1 MILMGLLQFNKNQ
14 SLIIIFGKDDNVR
27 SLLKKTLID
36 VPIPEVDEGYYTI
49 KFSPSLGGFDNEN
62 FDSYCAEIKQLFD
75 SNPSTIL
82 LFITDTD
89 VDQKINVESIV
100 TFKFLNDV
108 YHFNKQSFLFIINDA
123 SSNQDQNDIKE
134 KLEKLLDIKDI
145 QYDESKMNSW
155 THEDITKLKKEVEKK
170 QNSLVHLLK
179 EIKIEVEENGDLCM
193 FSYKDIQYYY
203 DNDENTLSCSNDQGI
218 KILNKTEFDI
228 LKYLLKRAALFNKSK
243 KVKENLEKGELDET
257 IRDFLTQQNEH
268 IEDNNSTITT
278 SRLEEIN
285 KMITTLEDDIN
296 DSKDE
301 NIRELKNKLD
311 HFEQCLENIRK
322 LENDIREKTEEI
334 QKLNKNVVKANKVMQ
349 ENDED
354 LDDLLQMNK
363 LQFEHLD
370 PYSTFLKDQ
379 YERQINQLEHYRS
392 SLADENK
399 KKQFNSETSNFQNRI
414 TTHDQWN
421 VENKS
426 ESLRTTV
433 SSLENNE
440 LQVGRLEKELSAL
453 NRNKTKAELDLRERN
468 IINKVKVIEH
478 QLNYSKH
485 LPKIKDLQEKSI
497 LLNKSSHINSRTHYG
512 FDLRGKRYAF
522 QLPDPENEQTQQN
535 IIKEINDILKLVDLI
550 DNQLI
555 KLKAEKQNL
564 IEQSKASSEEKN
576 LSNFKNIEN
585 FLLTRF
591 IRLSSFDRFTNRKI
605 LNEMECFISILIS
618 EIIDRPHLYETDGFN
633 QLDPILEQGLQK
645 IVMKLKDLKD
655 FSTVIS
661 EINKEY
667 SDEGY
672 ISKVV
677 VFELGKENEYLP
689 NISNLK
695 VHNKKE
701 LFLLKHDTLYFV
713 LKHHQAIRLID
724 NETLNLKLNINKN
737 LSDLS
742 NETNVLEDL
751 CQKRIKITYKRDLQK
766 SNKLAQF
773 YQNEIDQLGQ
783 IHSIKEFN
791 AAFSSYTNEI
801 LFYFLSHLDENFD
814 RLEFK
819 LNKFDSEFEEISN
832 FSLIKIKDLYKT
844 AINKV
849 LLDEQERRK
858 QIRLEKITTKENEE
872 IQLTNLIQ
880 EDEEREKQLLAKLAE
895 KQEEIYKTEFD
906 LNKIIGQLTQ
916 SKEFYKTQEQLNKLS
931 EDMIKNQLAKSFLG
945 PSNGQLVSEL
955 GIDMKGNTISVKK
968 FKISVSGNV
977 SYKEIYQNLKDTIE
991 REIKCQNGGLF
1002 FDKDVLKVK
1011 PDGINLL
1018 NDLPKEIQSITDDR
1032 IKIDYQ
1038 QHEWEDRLNRE
1049 YDKAV
1054 EQLNELNI
1062 DYKQIVCCYVD
1073 QIEILCANTFL
1084 LDSSD
1089 YYPGIDLIIRAKQM
1103 KCGNEGKSVK
1113 LITTGF
1119 DAREFRFKQASDG
1132 SKKRTYPDAA
1142 EGRSGYDGEFGR
1154 DGQHAGN
1161 IFIKI
1166 DEIIENLEL
1175 LESIE
1180 LSGGKGASGQLGG
1193 NGDKGHRGK
1202 DGENGQA
1209 EDTRSL
1215 AGGQTTFGVGQSGT
1229 QSGDGG
1235 NAGFSGHGGKGG
1247 QSGKLSIGDNEGDR
1261 FEQIKDRIVQR
1272 EGLTGIDPDL
1282 SSSNAPKGGEGGEP
1296 TITGMDQVKNKNSF
1310 IRKTTTEN
1318 GEIDIPYL
1326 LEKNPELRKEIEKS
1340 GNFGN
1345 RGMPTPLTV
1354 AFILSAPIIIAALP
1368 LLINCTIRYRMSKN
1382 EKQYKLNPRRDKN
1395 TKGKSKENERSR
1407 FRQENKKESETV
1419 KRDFPITSNLDRSLL
1434 EKCKEL
1440 SENIEE
1446 NHYDEI
1452 VNRLKSEKQ
1461 VIDNKI
1467 TEYRAQEHSL
1477 ESDINLKQQIITQL
1491 EIELNKYQNRLDQ
1504 LREENV
1510 ELTQEQLLKIGQEL
1524 ELMTRQQ
1531 DLRDRMNEKQLTQKI
1546 SITNLQKYSELCG
1559 QYQREYNKMKDTLNE
1574 YKSVKEALLKKQ
1586 HEEKARIENELAK
1599 LNTNLRENRKK
1610 LTRFK
1615 DEKLKLLKEETILT
1629 EDVLQKTQEEVQY
1642 EHEFEINCLSDKD
1655 IEIPRIRKNFL
1666 NKIEKVTFTPFVQ
1679 KSINYEDLPFFR
1691 TLNDFLS
1698 QVKDDRSLED
1708 MILWLVKGIHH
1719 SYVIDMNQINE
1730 SIKNMKAVD
1739 DDLKSN
1745 EIFVDFV
1752 KQIEFIILNHFNNKN
1767 EETMFSYL
1775 DKNFL
1780 DELSKFRKELGDFNG
1795 SLLITIENGLKNIKE
1810 KQFLQQINIIDDVEQ
1825 LIEIFD
1831 SRKLFRLE
1839 SSSIDFHH
1847 INLSLTELESA
1858 MLKFNKEPTFE
1869 QLISLTKKYRSTR
1882 ERRQY
1887 FYVRYMG
1894 HETKFLEVIS
1904 DNFDYFAQ
1912 NILDQNLLDKF
1923 ESAVKQLPKRP
1934 PPLHK
1939 TRQNLLKRIENKKNL
1954 NRLIACLQ
1962 KTNLSSKSYD
1972 NIVKKLLSSDVNLN
1986 DAKRKSIENKI
1997 KQNKDNNFQSV
2008 YRELCSLIDSEEQE
2022 VKHDQLNERN
2032 QDMSFIEKI
2041 KQLIREKSKNVKLEN
2056 TPLLI
2061 IEKSVETILLEVL
2074 YELDDIYNDESLR
2087 DKAIIDYKKQV
2098 EFILRPDELSEN
2110 FEKCLFMFQTLCKQG
2125 YFYNSSL
2132 ATDVSQN
2139 VEQKEIENSLFELDY
2154 NYHYLRYDLENA
2166 EKSKRFEY
2174 IENFNEYFE
2183 ELKKIKENLLEQ
2195 TNDNCFFQAKQ
2206 ICLRL
2211 YDDLKDDL
2219 FRLRVEKDLS
2229 SKNIID
2235 QIDLYFENKNE
2246 QKDDEWN
2253 KIEKIL
2259 SDILADSSNKIEEI
2273 FENLCKEDFKKHFK
2287 CLLNSFNLESLSNSF
2302 EIIRKFKQILD
2313 KNQVSN
2319 DFHEILL
2326 LKYFQIC
2333 EMNALSV
2340 TTSLND
2346 LSKKLDKIE
2355 YFENAIH
2362 RVLTTLSDEFG
2373 FDTTQVEFYSQ
2384 LKKLID
2390 EVQLL
2395 YERHL
2400 EFADKFNVFQSN
2412 EKDFQHIKDALTT
2425 EKDIK
2430 KIQFFYKG
2438 QEKIFDI
2445 SNFKDEERKDW
2456 LKYLSFVHESTTTDQ
2471 VLEKIKID
2479 YLKQIESLRKDT
2491 ADKQLEQ
2498 FLNKYNQNESSDK
2511 QIKFLEII
2519 ISDKKDEL
2527 LLELLYHLKSSVTF
2541 KFEHEQKLSDT
2552 IIQLKTLDQEHEF
2565 DQLIIILEEHENN
2578 LLINLV
2584 ESLCKPI
2591 SDKQKSTELE
2601 LWNKKKNII
2610 HQYGLDLHQKHK
2622 KKLIELYLEI
2632 FDKVLEENSDDGDLF
2647 YKKRIEMF
2655 NLLLEDIKDKSNEEI
2670 EETLALHL
2678 NQQIFRRLEK
2688 SHIFEENIIDSNHSV
2703 IIPNNTGVKRIF
2715 SSKKFEYFFDKNGRF
2730 LTETA
2735 EKLNEYSVQVTLNNQ
2750 EKVYNLSW
2758 NNSDEFDEKYQILN
2772 DLYASYRIKLFRE
2785 AIENFKSNFTETK
2798 FLSNVIEITKHL
2810 TYLFRSNTKTAL
2822 IKSDT
2827 TIDFLKDF
2835 YSIVVDA
2842 MFPNKDDQV
2851 ILSDFILALDC
2862 FLEKTVLPSNG
2873 LKEEIEKL
2881 KICLK
2886 NKIYKELNYV
2896 LVEKE
2901 YEEFI
2906 QKRQQNP
2913 ILSSSKLILPTLK
2926 DVFFL
2931 MNTFHDRNKM
2941 SFLKEFK
2948 TNFPHANFEQTFN
2961 KKALRDIEKLL
2972 NSKKEELLEPEPND
2986 PTAPESI
2993 NLTDICS
3000 SIDMKDK
3007 FLKISSKN
3015 LIILKMKLNEHFDKL
3030 QLKKIKNLFKTL
3042 NKINQSNN
3050 HLSDLKCLLTDFYIS
3065 KWNTQIKEKF
3075 QSNKD
3080 NAINELKDNAEN
3092 LCNKLFQIFNNRTGY
3107 EKLLDHFD
3115 EVYSHIEENPEN
3127 TLYKIIDEN
3136 FDIDSET
3143 ISENNLFDVLPFDYL
3158 YRKKKLCIELLK
3170 KTEDLN
3176 NNEKYLMNLV
3186 RYCCLFCSLD
3196 ENENQT
3202 FIRFY
3207 INNKNQIEI
3216 IVNCLKNIIDNTL
3229 DIRSNYEQPDP
3240 NKDEKEILLN
3250 KVNETIEICYLVNN
3264 QERKL
3269 VVDDKQDVD
3278 ILSSLCFDRNKVSRE
3293 IFEKN
3298 RKIVYRMIQVKGEK
3312 NLIDSNENRIIEYIK
3327 LHLNEIKLSTDDTM
3341 NEQLTKLTALFCSYE
3356 ERQQIEWILSFT
3368 EKTKQTHELDKLFQ
3382 KPVLSW
3388 LEELNVLKIELVKK
3402 KMLQE
3407 FSTSEEEKDTEIIDK
3422 FHNAFK
3428 VSQFFAKDC
3437 SDDWLE
3443 IMVEISTNKSEK
3455 ISLTELIK
3463 IISLLS
3469 DFQDLSF
3476 VKQIVTNYKT
3486 NSWLYNILFIRI
3498 EENLKIM
3505 LRKDLGIDLE
3515 NKLIHMKRKLR
3526 FKMDKKCLFLD
3537 VFGQL
3542 FLEYKNQES
3551 RLLENN
3557 LKQFLIEFFDLV
3569 MDSRVDL
3576 DEKLLNELSLKSL
3589 SLWRLPLEKKILY
3602 KDLNKI
3608 HVFKNAIEIDKCTTV
3623 DYLYKIR
3630 EEKGNEILTNLLDLI
3645 KNIEKEIHVLHD
3657 LNKLLEELTFG
3668 GFILDKNSLEKL
3680 KNKAFDEW
3688 RGILKDYTEKQLYE
3702 LDVERLVEVMKEKVG
3717 EGKINESIKHLLEGQ
3732 SGETKINQ
3740 LLERIYSFYGERF
3753 NEKEKTLR
3761 DHQLQSKICTSLSNK
3776 PIINWTKFDIRQ
3788 WANKLRE
3795 NKRSNK
3801 EYFHW
3806 ESGYLSEMIA
3816 IITRTVEICYGYYP
3830 RNIQLIALAIFLEP
3844 NSSKKGRLGNISTG
3858 EGKSLITA
3866 MLAVSH
3872 ALIGNKVDIVTS
3884 SKVLAIRDASND
3896 SEEGY
3901 KKFFNLF
3908 GLNVSNNC
3916 DNACDNPKTGQ
3927 ALRKERYQENE
3938 IIYGETGYFQRDIL
3952 LTKFFSK
3959 DIRDRIGDILI
3970 VDEVDNMFIDNAE
3983 KILYISHSIT
3993 DMRHLRDLFIH
4004 IWVTVHNKVEQ
4015 SYSEENVN
4023 KIHEYIQLMIKNK
4036 DLKIPSTMKTFVDVN
4051 LKTWILN
4058 AYSAKYIENNDN
4070 YIIGDVE
4077 SSKHGEIL
4085 IMDKDTGVE
4094 QLNTRWS
4101 NGLHQFLQLK
4111 HNGKLSDESLK
4122 AVFMSNMNFFKIYD
4136 NLNGMSGTVGDQE
4149 ERKLLSLEYGTDCFE
4164 LPRFRIY
4171 RFQYEKS
4178 REFVGKNESEWCE
4191 QIIEDINIKMNA
4203 SCQIS
4208 QNEKNEI
4215 EKIKEE
4221 SEDLLHNTVKNAL
4234 EKASRELDDKKSKR
4248 SKLSEE
4254 INTFEKEKKS
4264 LTEDI
4269 QKLSADNDV
4278 KESKKKYKPLQ
4289 ELQTNINEKRKEI
4302 DAIDRDI
4309 SSSKEDFV
4317 FHQTQQVKLERH
4329 ILDYDQIL
4337 SSRNDKD
4344 KRRAVLII
4352 CKNIADLEKIAAEV
4366 RKVFQSTNNIYTYD
4380 RAYRKFEK
4388 NVLNPGDII
4397 IATNIAGR
4405 GTDLAIDKL
4414 LEVNGGLHVIL
4425 TYIPRN
4431 LRVQQQAFGRT
4442 ARSGKRGTGVY
4453 IVHDSRKTG
4462 SMSDMTVDFLLSER
4476 DEKEKE
4482 RLEEVVRKSFPKI
4495 KIENILFE
4503 KFNLFKEEIKYKIQ
4517 EMFSKSNEFVAERV
4531 FLLNDNDSDFDFNT
4545 NCLEL
4550 QLNSLQNH
4558 WAFWLNE
4565 MDETLSKVHETGSNL
4580 ILEKIDEFKNKI
4592 LKELDSNIY
4601 SLITEPAELIK
4612 LSKLFMDSKKYFEAQ
4627 DCYNEIIEKH
4637 PDFSDIAHYYKAFCI
4652 IHLGGGD
4659 KEAKVKAK
4667 IHLKKALTLLESKRS
4682 TIMSRIQI
4690 LLSLNHMT
4698 QQKGQGLNVNYFKKQ
4713 NEGEAQIL
4721 SYHINAILEAI
4732 GNEISS
4738 ENFRTGTITGG
4749 IPTEIHQELLK
4760 DDYDIIKDSRISKKI
4775 IIGSKVLI
4783 TPKDEKWV
4791 HISDKQ
4797 IESLLLNKGEL
4808 FTYENFRKI
4817 KSDGS
4822 EYRQWR
4828 SELQRLGILSSVELY
4843 KKCDDTQGDP
4853 QCITFPDVFKYC
4865 QEEVLNDLESVLI
4878 QSQQH
4883 NWSYKKRIIK
4893 ENFFETKVFHKD
4905 IFLLATQDIV
4915 KQREMIKISDCVRDD
4930 LVGKLDDPIL
4940 HKLGHDI
4947 KNLLLGKK
4955 SISLS
4960 SGDRINWETFFK
4972 IICKKLNLNDKEK
4985 YDLKDLLS
4993 DIFEEKIE
5001 IGSNISET
5009 LKENIKNK
5017 LEKTVFAEKTSQIQD
5032 VIQRSLSDEVML
5044 SLSIG
5049 DIIQKTTLISALKQ
5063 FTHAGE
5069 ISDKQVL
5076 NILTYLESNEIL
5088 RINENLN
5095 SKFADSTNDHVF
5107 CGKKE
5112 AIKKFFLGKE
5122 SYTLTS
5128 EEKVSLESGE
5138 NKLSKVQLIEVMK
5151 KIGIIDKEKIDNI
5164 FKHLD
5169 LEFDSVKF
5177 INSYTE
5183 FYLGINDIGKIKEY
5197 LSKVSFTFENER
5209 KEEIKAKI
5217 KTFDFNQI
5225 GSLNNKSKHIIKTL
5239 LEAIESNKSDLTAN
5253 DFCLNQEEFELLR
5266 GILQDNGLIEPKLYE
5281 LLSKYDNDNSSIR
5294 NKRFYSNLE
5303 NILIILYY
5311 NNGRISQESLSL
5323 RTANEVS
5330 KQLWYRLRESAVLKE
5345 AKVHFK
5351 FTSDPEKRLE
5361 SIRKQVENVVVKV
5374 FGLKRED
5381 DMLYT
5386 IADWT
5391 GFGDLSTSTNK
5402 KLDEYIDSITTT
5414 LKQCAGVLR
5423 ILSKVKIG
5431 KKNLKTMF
5439 QTGQIPPELMDYL
5452 SMCFDSVLSLKENK
5466 GLWNWDAF
5474 KCAMI
5479 GVAQIVAGIALDICT
5494 CGAAHY
5500 FAQVLI
5506 SEGIGDIVFAIQS
5519 SIQGNFSW
5527 KAYSQHKVQS
5537 LIISLITA
5545 GVGSYLSKGAQAG
5558 KMTISLATKTALL
5571 KAVSKET
5578 LTHLITGVA
5587 SAIVNI
5593 TTDELSEFV
5602 MSEMVDKHFAKSLD
5616 EWIVNDAI
5624 YKEKK
5629 MTLSDRFENIY
5640 KKFCAVDAKN
5650 IINDSI
5656 QATLLDLQQGDLAKL
5671 ISDRVVQIT
5680 HGISEALSSA
5690 AQMLQNNKGK
5700 AALFGSIAKVLS
5712 KVATGARI
5720 CKSFIEL
5727 YKLCCR
5733 FCEILDKKLLN
5744 SFNNK
5749 KVKSDIEKIKEENTN
5764 MSISANISEH
5774 IKSMEDQM
5782 KTAVK
5787 EKVKNDFLKPT
5798 IQFTLN
5804 YAVQPIKEFIS
5815 SPFADARVKLDDHI
5829 NKRADEFTVLMEEKG
5844 AESLKKLSSGK
5855 IRALEQLG
5863 CLIDANDL
5871 ESKYL
5876 DLTVCNLNGQSI
5888 TELKKQYGD
5897 NVRIALKNGKLLALI
5912 PTYKEYMDNIENG
5925 IYAGYIHFK
5934 LAEEKYKRPIELV
5947 DPENGFQPHK
5957 DAPNSGT
5964 INSTKT
5970 KNGKPVKVAYIK
5982 SEKEGEPG
5990 HFAPVIEVN
5999 GKLKVVDI
6007 TQNADTKDKCFAQT
6021 MLFHEKY
6028 NEGKE
6033 TNFNFDSAHDY
6044 GIITEDIRKFNK
6056 DLAQFGKGSNSVR
6069 QDYHEGGTVKHSQFL
6084 GGARQEQR
6092 PFEERVHSN
6101 STAGSYGSLDRRW
6114 RGRKGIY
6121 EINHIPPKASY
6132 RDTPYQDISI
6142 YHMPA
6147 IAMFI
6152 EDHRAKVH
6160 KTDRIS
6166 DEQSYAVLVDAQ

>member
-1 MILMGLLQFNKNQ
+1 MDKKIRNN
-14 SLIIIFGKDDNVR
+14 
-27 SLLKKTLID
+27 LLK
-36 VPIPEVDEGYYTI
+36 
-49 KFSPSLGGFDNEN
+49 N
-62 FDSYCAEIKQLFD
+62 F
-75 SNPSTIL
+75 
-82 LFITDTD
+82 
-89 VDQKINVESIV
+89 
-100 TFKFLNDV
+100 
-108 YHFNKQSFLFIINDA
+108 
-123 SSNQDQNDIKE
+123 
-134 KLEKLLDIKDI
+134 
-145 QYDESKMNSW
+145 
-155 THEDITKLKKEVEKK
+155 
-170 QNSLVHLLK
+170 
-179 EIKIEVEENGDLCM
+179 
-193 FSYKDIQYYY
+193 
-203 DNDENTLSCSNDQGI
+203 
-218 KILNKTEFDI
+218 
-228 LKYLLKRAALFNKSK
+228 
-243 KVKENLEKGELDET
+243 
-257 IRDFLTQQNEH
+257 
-268 IEDNNSTITT
+268 
-278 SRLEEIN
+278 
-285 KMITTLEDDIN
+285 
-296 DSKDE
+296 
-301 NIRELKNKLD
+301 
-311 HFEQCLENIRK
+311 
-322 LENDIREKTEEI
+322 
-334 QKLNKNVVKANKVMQ
+334 
-349 ENDED
+349 
-354 LDDLLQMNK
+354 
-363 LQFEHLD
+363 
-370 PYSTFLKDQ
+370 
-379 YERQINQLEHYRS
+379 
-392 SLADENK
+392 
-399 KKQFNSETSNFQNRI
+399 
-414 TTHDQWN
+414 
-421 VENKS
+421 
-426 ESLRTTV
+426 
-433 SSLENNE
+433 
-440 LQVGRLEKELSAL
+440 
-453 NRNKTKAELDLRERN
+453 
-468 IINKVKVIEH
+468 
-478 QLNYSKH
+478 
-485 LPKIKDLQEKSI
+485 
-497 LLNKSSHINSRTHYG
+497 
-512 FDLRGKRYAF
+512 
-522 QLPDPENEQTQQN
+522 
-535 IIKEINDILKLVDLI
+535 KLV
-550 DNQLI
+550 
-555 KLKAEKQNL
+555 
-564 IEQSKASSEEKN
+564 
-576 LSNFKNIEN
+576 
-585 FLLTRF
+585 
-591 IRLSSFDRFTNRKI
+591 
-605 LNEMECFISILIS
+605 
-618 EIIDRPHLYETDGFN
+618 
-633 QLDPILEQGLQK
+633 
-645 IVMKLKDLKD
+645 
-655 FSTVIS
+655 
-661 EINKEY
+661 
-667 SDEGY
+667 
-672 ISKVV
+672 
-677 VFELGKENEYLP
+677 
-689 NISNLK
+689 
-695 VHNKKE
+695 
-701 LFLLKHDTLYFV
+701 
-713 LKHHQAIRLID
+713 
-724 NETLNLKLNINKN
+724 
-737 LSDLS
+737 
-742 NETNVLEDL
+742 
-751 CQKRIKITYKRDLQK
+751 
-766 SNKLAQF
+766 
-773 YQNEIDQLGQ
+773 
-783 IHSIKEFN
+783 
-791 AAFSSYTNEI
+791 
-801 LFYFLSHLDENFD
+801 LSHLD
-814 RLEFK
+814 
-819 LNKFDSEFEEISN
+819 
-832 FSLIKIKDLYKT
+832 
-844 AINKV
+844 
-849 LLDEQERRK
+849 
-858 QIRLEKITTKENEE
+858 
-872 IQLTNLIQ
+872 
-880 EDEEREKQLLAKLAE
+880 
-895 KQEEIYKTEFD
+895 
-906 LNKIIGQLTQ
+906 
-916 SKEFYKTQEQLNKLS
+916 
-931 EDMIKNQLAKSFLG
+931 
-945 PSNGQLVSEL
+945 
-955 GIDMKGNTISVKK
+955 
-968 FKISVSGNV
+968 
-977 SYKEIYQNLKDTIE
+977 
-991 REIKCQNGGLF
+991 
-1002 FDKDVLKVK
+1002 
-1011 PDGINLL
+1011 
-1018 NDLPKEIQSITDDR
+1018 
-1032 IKIDYQ
+1032 
-1038 QHEWEDRLNRE
+1038 
-1049 YDKAV
+1049 
-1054 EQLNELNI
+1054 
-1062 DYKQIVCCYVD
+1062 
-1073 QIEILCANTFL
+1073 
-1084 LDSSD
+1084 
-1089 YYPGIDLIIRAKQM
+1089 
-1103 KCGNEGKSVK
+1103 
-1113 LITTGF
+1113 
-1119 DAREFRFKQASDG
+1119 
-1132 SKKRTYPDAA
+1132 
-1142 EGRSGYDGEFGR
+1142 
-1154 DGQHAGN
+1154 
-1161 IFIKI
+1161 
-1166 DEIIENLEL
+1166 
-1175 LESIE
+1175 
-1180 LSGGKGASGQLGG
+1180 
-1193 NGDKGHRGK
+1193 
-1202 DGENGQA
+1202 
-1209 EDTRSL
+1209 
-1215 AGGQTTFGVGQSGT
+1215 
-1229 QSGDGG
+1229 
-1235 NAGFSGHGGKGG
+1235 
-1247 QSGKLSIGDNEGDR
+1247 
-1261 FEQIKDRIVQR
+1261 
-1272 EGLTGIDPDL
+1272 
-1282 SSSNAPKGGEGGEP
+1282 
-1296 TITGMDQVKNKNSF
+1296 
-1310 IRKTTTEN
+1310 
-1318 GEIDIPYL
+1318 
-1326 LEKNPELRKEIEKS
+1326 
-1340 GNFGN
+1340 
-1345 RGMPTPLTV
+1345 
-1354 AFILSAPIIIAALP
+1354 
-1368 LLINCTIRYRMSKN
+1368 
-1382 EKQYKLNPRRDKN
+1382 
-1395 TKGKSKENERSR
+1395 
-1407 FRQENKKESETV
+1407 
-1419 KRDFPITSNLDRSLL
+1419 
-1434 EKCKEL
+1434 
-1440 SENIEE
+1440 
-1446 NHYDEI
+1446 
-1452 VNRLKSEKQ
+1452 
-1461 VIDNKI
+1461 
-1467 TEYRAQEHSL
+1467 
-1477 ESDINLKQQIITQL
+1477 
-1491 EIELNKYQNRLDQ
+1491 
-1504 LREENV
+1504 
-1510 ELTQEQLLKIGQEL
+1510 
-1524 ELMTRQQ
+1524 
-1531 DLRDRMNEKQLTQKI
+1531 
-1546 SITNLQKYSELCG
+1546 
-1559 QYQREYNKMKDTLNE
+1559 
-1574 YKSVKEALLKKQ
+1574 
-1586 HEEKARIENELAK
+1586 
-1599 LNTNLRENRKK
+1599 
-1610 LTRFK
+1610 
-1615 DEKLKLLKEETILT
+1615 
-1629 EDVLQKTQEEVQY
+1629 
-1642 EHEFEINCLSDKD
+1642 
-1655 IEIPRIRKNFL
+1655 
-1666 NKIEKVTFTPFVQ
+1666 
-1679 KSINYEDLPFFR
+1679 
-1691 TLNDFLS
+1691 
-1698 QVKDDRSLED
+1698 
-1708 MILWLVKGIHH
+1708 
-1719 SYVIDMNQINE
+1719 
-1730 SIKNMKAVD
+1730 
-1739 DDLKSN
+1739 
-1745 EIFVDFV
+1745 
-1752 KQIEFIILNHFNNKN
+1752 NKN

-1775 DKNFL
+1775 DKNFS
-1780 DELSKFRKELGDFNG
+1780 DELSKFRKELGDLNS
-1795 SLLITIENGLKNIKE
+1795 SLLINIENGLKNIKE

-1825 LIEIFD
+1825 LSEIFD

-1847 INLSLTELESA
+1847 INLSLTELESE
-1858 MLKFNKEPTFE
+1858 MLKFNEEPTFE
-1869 QLISLTKKYRSTR
+1869 QLISLTKKYKSSR
-1882 ERRQY
+1882 ENRVY

-1894 HETKFLEVIS
+1894 HEKKFLEVII

-1912 NILDQNLLDKF
+1912 NILDQNLLDDFK
-1923 ESAVKQLPKRP
+1923 SAVKTFPNGP
-1934 PPLHK
+1934 PPLGE
-1939 TRQNLLKRIENKKNL
+1939 TRQELLNRIENKKNL
-1954 NRLIACLQ
+1954 NGLITSLKQ
-1962 KTNLSSKSYD
+1962 TNMSSKSYD
-1972 NIVKKLLSSDVNLN
+1972 NIVTKLLSSDVNL
-1986 DAKRKSIENKI
+1986 DETKRKSIEKQI
-1997 KQNKDNNFQSV
+1997 KQNKDNNIQSV
-2008 YRELCSLIDSEEQE
+2008 YRELCSLINSQEQE

-2032 QDMSFIEKI
+2032 QDLSFIEKI
-2041 KQLIREKSKNVKLEN
+2041 KQLIREKSTDVKLEN
-2056 TPLLI
+2056 RSLLI
-2061 IEKSVETILLEVL
+2061 IEKSVETILLQVL

-2087 DKAIIDYKKQV
+2087 NKAINDYKEQV
-2098 EFILRPDELSEN
+2098 QFILKPDKLSKN
-2110 FEKCLFMFQTLCKQG
+2110 FEKCLFMFQTLCKQS
-2125 YFYNSSL
+2125 YFYNDSL
-2132 ATDVSQN
+2132 DTDVL
-2139 VEQKEIENSLFELDY
+2139 QKTVQKDIENSLFELDY
-2154 NYHYLRYDLENA
+2154 NYHDLRYDFENV
-2166 EKSKRFEY
+2166 EKSKRFQY
-2174 IENFNEYFE
+2174 AENFNKHFE
-2183 ELKKIKENLLEQ
+2183 KLKKVKENLLKQ
-2195 TNDNCFFQAKQ
+2195 AKYNYFFQAEQ
-2206 ICLRL
+2206 IYLRL
-2211 YDDLKDDL
+2211 YDDLKGIL
-2219 FRLRVEKDLS
+2219 FRLRIEKDLS

-2235 QIDLYFENKNE
+2235 QIDLYFENNNQQE
-2246 QKDDEWN
+2246 DDEWN

-2259 SDILADSSNKIEEI
+2259 SEILPDNFNKTEKI

-2287 CLLNSFNLESLSNSF
+2287 CLLNSFNSQSSSNPF
-2302 EIIRKFKQILD
+2302 EIIRKLKKILD
-2313 KNQVSN
+2313 EKEQVSN
-2319 DFHEILL
+2319 DFQQILL

-2340 TTSLND
+2340 TISLND
-2346 LSKKLDKIE
+2346 LSKKLDKLE
-2355 YFENAIH
+2355 YFENAVH
-2362 RVLTTLSDEFG
+2362 RVLIVLNGEFG
-2373 FDTTQVEFYSQ
+2373 FDTTQVKFYSQ

-2390 EVQLL
+2390 EVQLH

-2400 EFADKFNVFQSN
+2400 EFADKFNVFRSN

-2456 LKYLSFVHESTTTDQ
+2456 LKYLSFVHQSTTTDQ

-2479 YLKQIESLRKDT
+2479 YVKQIESLRKRIVDN
-2491 ADKQLEQ
+2491 QLEQ
-2498 FLNKYNQNESSDK
+2498 FLKKYDQNESSDK
-2511 QIKFLEII
+2511 QIKFLNII
-2519 ISDKKDEL
+2519 MSDKRDEL
-2527 LLELLYHLKSSVTF
+2527 LLELVYHLETSITF
-2541 KFEHEQKLSDT
+2541 EFEHEPKLSDT

-2565 DQLIIILEEHENN
+2565 DQLIIILKEHENA

-2584 ESLCKPI
+2584 ESLYKPI
-2591 SDKQKSTELE
+2591 LDKQISTESE
-2601 LWNKKKNII
+2601 LLNKKKDII
-2610 HQYGLDLHQKHK
+2610 HQYGLDLHQKHE
-2622 KKLIELYLEI
+2622 KKLIELYLAI
-2632 FDKVLEENSDDGDLF
+2632 FDKVLEENSGDGDLF
-2647 YKKRIEMF
+2647 YKKRIEKF
-2655 NLLLEDIKDKSNEEI
+2655 NRLLGDIKDKNNETIEEI
-2670 EETLALHL
+2670 LALHL
-2678 NQQIFRRLEK
+2678 NRQIFHQLKK
-2688 SHIFEENIIDSNHSV
+2688 SHFFKENIIDSNHSV
-2703 IIPNNTGVKRIF
+2703 IIPNNTEVKKIF
-2715 SSKKFEYFFDKNGRF
+2715 SSKKLDYFFDKNGRF

-2798 FLSNVIEITKHL
+2798 FLSNVKEITKHL
-2810 TYLFRSNTKTAL
+2810 TYLFRANTKTAL
-2822 IKSDT
+2822 IKLDT
-2827 TIDFLKDF
+2827 PGQIKRTIDFLKDF
-2835 YSIVVDA
+2835 YSIIVDA

-2862 FLEKTVLPSNG
+2862 FLEKTVLPSND

-2886 NKIYKELNYV
+2886 NKIYKELNYL

-2913 ILSSSKLILPTLK
+2913 ILSSSKSILPTLK

-2961 KKALRDIEKLL
+2961 KKALRDIEEMLNLKKKKLL
-2972 NSKKEELLEPEPND
+2972 VPESND

-3240 NKDEKEILLN
+3240 NKDENEILLN

-3269 VVDDKQDVD
+3269 IVDDKQDVD

-3688 RGILKDYTEKQLYE
+3688 RGILKEYTEKQLYE

-3816 IITRTVEICYGYYP
+3816 IITRTVKICYGYYP

-4178 REFVGKNESEWCE
+4178 REFVGKNESEWCD
-4191 QIIEDINIKMNA
+4191 QIIVDIKAKMNA

-4208 QNEKNEI
+4208 EKEKKEI
-4215 EKIKEE
+4215 GQIKKE
-4221 SEDLLHNTVKNAL
+4221 SEGLLCTAKNAL
-4234 EKASRELDDKKSKR
+4234 EKSGTELNNKKSER
-4248 SKLSEE
+4248 SKLSKK
-4254 INTFEKEKKS
+4254 INMLEKEKKS

-4337 SSRNDKD
+4337 SSGNDKD

-4425 TYIPRN
+4425 TYIPGN

-4462 SMSDMTVDFLLSER
+4462 SMSDMTVDFLLNER

-4545 NCLEL
+4545 NYLEL

-4690 LLSLNHMT
+4690 LLSLNHIT

-4738 ENFRTGTITGG
+4738 ENFRTGTITGD

-4783 TPKDEKWV
+4783 TPTDEKWT

-4817 KSDGS
+4817 KSDES

-4828 SELQRLGILSSVELY
+4828 SELQRLGILSPVELY

-5183 FYLGINDIGKIKEY
+5183 FYLDINDIGKIKEY
-5197 LSKVSFTFENER
+5197 LSKVSFTFKNER

-5281 LLSKYDNDNSSIR
+5281 LLSKSDNNNSSIR

-5303 NILIILYY
+5303 NILITLYY
-5311 NNGRISQESLSL
+5311 NDGRISQESLSL

-5330 KQLWYRLRESAVLKE
+5330 KELWYRLRESTVLKE

-5361 SIRKQVENVVVKV
+5361 NIRKQVENVVAKV

-5381 DMLYT
+5381 DIVYT

-5391 GFGDLSTSTNK
+5391 GFRDFSTSTNK
-5402 KLDEYIDSITTT
+5402 KLDEYINSIADT

-5423 ILSKVKIG
+5423 ILPKVKLSE
-5431 KKNLKTMF
+5431 KNLKTMF
-5439 QTGQIPPELMDYL
+5439 QTGQIPPELMDYV
-5452 SMCFDSVLSLKENK
+5452 SMCFDSVLSLQENK
-5466 GLWNWDAF
+5466 GLWNWNAF
-5474 KCAMI
+5474 VCAMI
-5479 GVAQIVAGIALDICT
+5479 GVAQIVAGVALDICT

-5537 LIISLITA
+5537 LVISLLTA

-5558 KMTISLATKTALL
+5558 KMTIALATKTALL

-5578 LTHLITGVA
+5578 LTHLISGVA

-5593 TTDELSEFV
+5593 TTDELSVFV
-5602 MSEMVDKHFAKSLD
+5602 MSEMVDKHFVKTLY
-5616 EWIVNDAI
+5616 EWIANGAI
-5624 YKEKK
+5624 YKKKK
-5629 MTLSDRFENIY
+5629 MTLSERFENIY
-5640 KKFCAVDAKN
+5640 KKFGAVDAKN

-5656 QATLLDLQQGDLAKL
+5656 QATLLDLQQGDLAKV
-5671 ISDRVVQIT
+5671 ISDRVFQIT
-5680 HGISEALSSA
+5680 HGISGAFSSA
-5690 AQMLQNNKGK
+5690 AQMLQKNKSK
-5700 AALFGSIAKVLS
+5700 AALFGSVAKVLS
-5712 KVATGARI
+5712 IVATGAKI
-5720 CKSFIEL
+5720 SASLIEL
-5727 YKLCCR
+5727 CIICSR
-5733 FCEILDKKLLN
+5733 FCEILDKKLLD

-5749 KVKSDIEKIKEENTN
+5749 KVKLDIEKIKEENTN

-5782 KTAVK
+5782 KAAVK

-5815 SPFADARVKLDDHI
+5815 SPFADAR
-5829 NKRADEFTVLMEEKG
+5829 RRG
-5844 AESLKKLSSGK
+5844 
-5855 IRALEQLG
+5855 
-5863 CLIDANDL
+5863 
-5871 ESKYL
+5871 
-5876 DLTVCNLNGQSI
+5876 
-5888 TELKKQYGD
+5888 
-5897 NVRIALKNGKLLALI
+5897 
-5912 PTYKEYMDNIENG
+5912 
-5925 IYAGYIHFK
+5925 
-5934 LAEEKYKRPIELV
+5934 
-5947 DPENGFQPHK
+5947 
-5957 DAPNSGT
+5957 
-5964 INSTKT
+5964 
-5970 KNGKPVKVAYIK
+5970 
-5982 SEKEGEPG
+5982 GEPG
-5990 HFAPVIEVN
+5990 HFAPVIEVD

-6101 STAGSYGSLDRRW
+6101 STAGSYGSLDRQW

-6121 EINHIPPKASY
+6121 EINHLPPKASY

-6147 IAMFI
+6147 IAMLI
-6152 EDHRAKVH
+6152 EDHRAIPSTGSSNLALYRLEMNRMASSST
-6160 KTDRIS
+6160 KTHPWFEICHSRPSAKYQVFIFPAAGVPGTYYNDWDRNFPEYEFSLVIYPGRAKRSSEKYLTTIKEYLGQLHRELLPYITKPCIFIGHSVGTIIS
-6166 DEQSYAVLVDAQ
+6166 FAFARFIIETRSYQGDYIKLLIEMGRGAPHVTDVDKSFTDMTDAELVENLKQTSDPSTREIYDYQPFIDMIIPMLKADAKIGDVLIPSNPINTPIIVYGGEKDCLREEFLNRWIELTKSKDLFRVRMFPGHHNFQSECQTQVLQCLKEDFNNILNNTKT